1 MTLKKILLSGRNT
14 VFFYDDN
21 EKGEIYFF
29 KDTHMIS
36 FHKSVEAKEYLKS
49 DEYITPGGVYQYRYG
64 FVKIIIRGFKKE
76 VCLPL
81 RDKNG
86 NELFIA
92 ILTDSDSENVK
103 YTKEGEIC

>member
-1 MTLKKILLSGRNT
+1 MTLKKILLSGRNA
-14 VFFYDDN
+14 VFFYGD
-21 EKGEIYFF
+21 EKGKIYFF
-29 KDTHMIS
+29 KNIHMIS

-49 DEYITPGGVYQYRYG
+49 EEYITPGGVYQYRYG
-64 FVKIIIRGFKKE
+64 FVEIIIREFKKE